1 MEAMQEETSFYHRI
15 IREICQEDGID
26 LTWLSSHWL
35 AVMRYDGKVRHTLG
49 YKFDLNPAG
58 SCLAADDKYATF
70 EVLRQ
75 AGLPI
80 IEHAILYPRSLTEVY
95 VKERNT
101 PQYIADF
108 FAQYDQHIVIKA
120 NSGSCGTAVY
130 QVTSLDQVP
139 QILERVFHQSF
150 SASLCPFY
158 DIQHEYRVTIL
169 DGEVRLAYQKDRQG
183 DNWKFNLS
191 QGAIASQ
198 IKDKTLLQKLTVLAQ
213 KSAQAIGLRFCNVDI
228 IETAKNELLIIEIN
242 SGVVIEH
249 YLEQFPQD
257 YEKVKAIYRDAI
269 QKMFESW
276 ETYPRWGL

>member
-1 MEAMQEETSFYHRI
+1 MQEETSFYHRI

-35 AVMRYDGKVRHTLG
+35 AVMRYDDKVRHILG

-80 IEHAILYPRSLTEVY
+80 IKHTILYPRSLTEVY

-108 FAQYDQHIVIKA
+108 FAQYNQHIVIKA

-183 DNWKFNLS
+183 ENWKFNLS

-257 YEKVKAIYRDAI
+257 YEKVKTIYRDAI
-269 QKMFESW
+269 QKMFES
-276 ETYPRWGL
+276 

>member
-35 AVMRYDGKVRHTLG
+35 AVMRYDGKVRHILG

-80 IEHAILYPRSLTEVY
+80 IKHTILYPRSLTEVY

-108 FAQYDQHIVIKA
+108 FAQYNQHIVIKA

-183 DNWKFNLS
+183 KNWKFNLS

-257 YEKVKAIYRDAI
+257 YEKAKTIYRDAI
-269 QKMFESW
+269 QKMFES
-276 ETYPRWGL
+276 